1 MTGDR
6 RKTDRRGAALVLAL
20 LILVMLDCIVIGA
33 LHLSLQEHRIGTSR
47 SMLLRLRLDAE
58 SGARLALAHWS
69 ARIDSMPIGSQHRIA
84 VTVGRPGTAD
94 VQVERLGEYL
104 FLLHSTAAETQP
116 RVARASARLLLSPPP
131 LPPGIDPAAAP
142 LSAAGTIHIA
152 STGELR
158 LPAASDCVSAD
169 NVSYAALAT
178 HPFAWIVD
186 AGARVDAPSGP
197 LTQPSAIAAYDR
209 IAGLAGGRGSVIMA
223 PGDTTI
229 RTGIAAD
236 SQGVGTG
243 PAPHIL
249 VVGGSLTV
257 AAGVALRG
265 LVLSRGAVTIEAGA
279 SVEGAVHAGGNATIA
294 GTITLDRCAVARAVD
309 ASRLDRPSPS
319 GSRAWL
325 PF

>member
-1 MTGDR
+1 LTGNR
-6 RKTDRRGAALVLAL
+6 PGADRRGAALVLAL

-58 SGARLALAHWS
+58 SGARLALGQWS

-84 VTVGRPGTAD
+84 LSVGRAGTAD
-94 VQVERLGEYL
+94 VHVERLGEYL
-104 FLLHSTAAETQP
+104 FLVHSTAAETEP

-131 LPPGIDPAAAP
+131 LPPGIDPAAVP

-158 LPAASDCVSAD
+158 LPAPSDCDPAG
-169 NVSYAALAT
+169 NTSYAALMT

-197 LTQPSAIAAYDR
+197 LTQPSTIAAYDR
-209 IAGLAGGRGSVIMA
+209 IVGLAGSRASVTIA

-229 RTGIAAD
+229 LTGIAAD

-243 PAPHIL
+243 PAPHVIM
-249 VVGGSLTV
+249 VGGSLTV

-265 LVLSRGAVTIEAGA
+265 LVLSRGAITLEAGA
-279 SVEGAVHAGGNATIA
+279 SVDGAVHAGGNATVA
-294 GTITLDRCAVARAVD
+294 GTITLDRCAVARAVE
-309 ASRLDRPSPS
+309 ASGLDRPSPS

>member
-1 MTGDR
+1 MTGNRPAADR
-6 RKTDRRGAALVLAL
+6 SGAALVLAL

-142 LSAAGTIHIA
+142 LSAAGTVHVV

-158 LPAASDCVSAD
+158 LPAPTDCHPASTTT
-169 NVSYAALAT
+169 YAALLT

-186 AGARVDAPSGP
+186 ADARVDGPSGP
-197 LTQPSAIAAYDR
+197 LTQPSASAAYDR
-209 IAGLAGGRGSVIMA
+209 IAGLAGSRASVSIA

-229 RTGIAAD
+229 RTVTAAD
-236 SQGVGTG
+236 SQGLGTG
-243 PAPHIL
+243 PAPHVLI
-249 VVGGSLTV
+249 VGGSLTV
-257 AAGVALRG
+257 SAGVALHG
-265 LVLSRGAVTIEAGA
+265 LVLSRGPITLEAGA
-279 SVEGAVHAGGNATIA
+279 SVDGAVHTGGNATIA

-309 ASRLDRPSPS
+309 ASGLERPSPS

>member
-6 RKTDRRGAALVLAL
+6 RPADRRGAALVLAL

-47 SMLLRLRLDAE
+47 EMLLRLRLDAE
-58 SGARLALAHWS
+58 SGARLALGQWS
-69 ARIDSMPIGSQHRIA
+69 ARIDSMPIGSLHRIA
-84 VTVGRPGTAD
+84 VAVDGAGSAD
-94 VQVERLGEYL
+94 VHIERLGEYL
-104 FLLHSTAAETQP
+104 FLIHSTAAETEP
-116 RVARASARLLLSPPP
+116 RVGRASARLLLAPPP

-142 LSAAGTIHIA
+142 LSAAGTVHVL

-158 LPAASDCVSAD
+158 LPAPTDCDPAGSTT
-169 NVSYAALAT
+169 YAALVT

-197 LTQPSAIAAYDR
+197 LTEPAVITAYDR
-209 IAGLAGGRGSVIMA
+209 IAGLAGSRASVIIA

-229 RTGIAAD
+229 RSGTAAD
-236 SQGVGTG
+236 SQSVGTG
-243 PAPHIL
+243 PVPHVL
-249 VVGGSLTV
+249 MVGGSLTIGP
-257 AAGVALRG
+257 GVALRG
-265 LVLSRGAVTIEAGA
+265 LVLSLGAVTIEAGA
-279 SVEGAVHAGGNATIA
+279 SVDGAVHTGGNATIA
-294 GTITLDRCAVARAVD
+294 GTITLDRCAVAGAVD
-309 ASRLDRPSPS
+309 ASGLDRPSPS